1 LAILYTMSVRQY
13 GNYSFKDWLKS
24 PIETINGLVYDVEQE
39 SCISGGAAP
48 QKPLGFGGL
57 CPLIRKPLTHRDF
70 VNSVYTDIMSI
81 ISKHGYTI
89 TYKKAFKIKL
99 AKILYSLSDN
109 SSYGPTL

>member
-1 LAILYTMSVRQY
+1 MFIRQR
-13 GNYSFKDWLKS
+13 NYQNNTFKNWLKS

-39 SCISGGAAP
+39 SW
-48 QKPLGFGGL
+48 
-57 CPLIRKPLTHRDF
+57 IRKPLTHRDF

-81 ISKHGYTI
+81 ISKHGHTI